1 MPPSLIKM
9 LLTLSWTICHSHRCL
24 GKAVLWHQLEQL
36 ASRTRHTASSLCSPE
51 ACSGPV
57 VLRLQCASESP
68 GGLVETQIA
77 GPPPRDSESGDWG
90 WGPRIC
96 TQFPGWS
103 GHHSM
108 EDSTVDPAHAENT
121 KPMTSFA
128 SLPAEQMFTEVTVT
142 LSFMRSGWPLDL
154 CLRPKASSVASIERA
169 TCLWRKLP

>member
-1 MPPSLIKM
+1 M

-24 GKAVLWHQLEQL
+24 GKAVLWHKLEQL
-36 ASRTRHTASSLCSPE
+36 ASGIHCTASSLRSTE
-51 ACSGPV
+51 ACGGPV

-68 GGLVETQIA
+68 GGLVETQIT
-77 GPPPRDSESGDWG
+77 GPTPRDSESDDPG
-90 WGPRIC
+90 WGLRIC
-96 TQFPGWS
+96 TDNRFPGWS